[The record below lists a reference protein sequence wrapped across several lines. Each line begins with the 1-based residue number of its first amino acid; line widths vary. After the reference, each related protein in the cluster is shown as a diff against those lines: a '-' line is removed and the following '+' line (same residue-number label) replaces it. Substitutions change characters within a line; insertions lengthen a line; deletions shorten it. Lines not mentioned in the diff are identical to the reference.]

1 MASGKEPCVTI
12 KLSEARQL
20 CTKPELELI
29 VSASA
34 KELSGIT
41 LGRLEKKVERA
52 RKLRD
57 KYADLARTQQR
68 KTQKTKGAR
77 GVGDVSA
84 RTKRKAEIF
93 GELVEKLGARKT
105 LLEERKR
112 KAQEAAAKKAAKAAA
127 KKATKKAPKKAAK
140 KGATAKKL
148 AKKTTKKSLAKKPA
162 LKKAVSKTKPRKGGV
177 TPGGQAGAKPKAAK
191 IEQRTRSKAINAH
204 ISSRG
209 KRAQARR
216 DSKGR

>member
-1 MASGKEPCVTI
+1 MTI

-29 VSASA
+29 VSASP

-41 LGRLEKKVERA
+41 LGRLEKKIERA

-57 KYADLARTQQR
+57 KYADLAVAQKR
-68 KTQKTKGAR
+68 KTQKVKGIR
-77 GVGDVSA
+77 GVDDGST

-93 GELVEKLGARKT
+93 GELLEKLGARKT

-112 KAQEAAAKKAAKAAA
+112 KALEAAAKKAAKAAA
-127 KKATKKAPKKAAK
+127 KKAPKKAPVRKAAKKAPAKKAAK
-140 KGATAKKL
+140 KAL
-148 AKKTTKKSLAKKPA
+148 PKKPA
-162 LKKAVSKTKPRKGGV
+162 LKKAVSKPKPRRKGV
-177 TPGGQAGAKPKAAK
+177 TPGGQSGAKPKAAK
-191 IEQRTRSKAINAH
+191 IQQRTRSKAIQAH